1 MSLIEQTTILNIMLN
16 YNISNIYNISYPIQN
31 IENYESIY
39 SVLIN
44 MITDM
49 YNIEQINIMF
59 LVVL

>member
-31 IENYESIY
+31 IENYESIH
-39 SVLIN
+39 SILIN
-44 MITDM
+44 ITDI